1 MRSRLLLPLVALLT
15 LASTA
20 PAQSVKPGDDPL
32 ARLLFDPMLV
42 LKFSTE
48 LGIQPA
54 QRAAILDAIKA
65 AQGEILD
72 RQLQMVERQ
81 QDLVKLMESQ
91 RIDEAAAL
99 TQAERLM
106 GLERE
111 VKRSQLQLLIRIKNT
126 LNERQ
131 QNQLQELRKV
141 AAKIGSLETEARLD
155 ELKKS
160 VVP

>member
-1 MRSRLLLPLVALLT
+1 MKSRLLLSLLALLL
-15 LASTA
+15 LASAA
-20 PAQSVKPGDDPL
+20 PAQPVKPGDDPL

-42 LKFSTE
+42 LKFGTE
-48 LGIQPA
+48 LDIQPA

-65 AQGEILD
+65 AQADILD
-72 RQLQMVERQ
+72 RQLLMVQRQ

-99 TQAERLM
+99 AQADRLM

-111 VKRSQLQLLIRIKNT
+111 MKRAQLQLLIRIKNA

-131 QNQLQELRKV
+131 QNQLQELRK
-141 AAKIGSLETEARLD
+141 AMAKAEKVEAMY
-155 ELKKS
+155 EEIKKPA
-160 VVP
+160 VP